1 MFNALSTLDKYEWCA
16 LKCDMASQ
24 SENRTMQDVEREHIK
39 GVLRMTK
46 GNKREAARILKISRG
61 TLYRR
66 LKDYGLERLIRRPL
80 DTLDDL

>member
-1 MFNALSTLDKYEWCA
+1 MTTHGPS
-16 LKCDMASQ
+16 M
-24 SENRTMQDVEREHIK
+24 TMQDIEREQIK
-39 GVLRMTK
+39 SVLRLTK
-46 GNKREAARILKISRG
+46 GNKREAARMLKISRG